1 MLFAKHFHVEVTV
14 GFDPIL
20 MDFDRQRPDESQH
33 ALLAGKDANDMLD
46 LLIEPLKHIGAFT
59 MFVVFSGQPIKGQS
73 FSRMS
78 SILMRLRESRTGRN
92 LAGQALT
99 VTAMTLTRLP
109 AQGLTGRA
117 VARGAWASEFE
128 CLQDL

>member
-1 MLFAKHFHVEVTV
+1 MF
-14 GFDPIL
+14 
-20 MDFDRQRPDESQH
+20 
-33 ALLAGKDANDMLD
+33 D

-109 AQGLTGRA
+109 AHGLTGRA